1 MKKKN
6 AMIEALSRVW
16 PTKHRQFQ
24 EMSALAATGQLGG
37 AQMCELDEHIGK
49 CESCREFLHSVAQIG
64 VQAMPLLADRHSP
77 TVQAVPP
84 AGMRARFVSRIEAE
98 QLKNMVEA
106 APRSPVLAIKP
117 PADPSADKNSRRS
130 LGLLRYSS
138 ALAAC
143 LVIGA
148 VGFYAGQ
155 WKGKERPPQS
165 SPTHS
170 PMPLGSRDNVGTNDV
185 DPVPQL
191 QQQKIALE
199 TQLTETKQ
207 KLSVAETDQ
216 EVLGKKLTD
225 ASTKLTT
232 LTQQVQSQQQQFS
245 QQSDQAKNQ
254 ITGLITDV
262 ERLRWQLDES
272 KKKLIAQQREGED
285 LKAKLEEAESDLQR
299 AMDMKSARSE
309 IGDLVAARN
318 LHIIDVYDADNKG
331 KRQSAFGRVFYIEGK
346 SLVFYAYDLADSRRL
361 NASVVFHVWGERAG
375 VKETT
380 HRLGILHNDDVNQ
393 SRWAMTF
400 DDPKVLSQINSVF
413 VTAESASKR
422 YDSPHG
428 KKVLYAFFGSPPN
441 HP

>member
-64 VQAMPLLADRHSP
+64 VQAMPILVERHSP
-77 TVQAVPP
+77 EVQAVPP
-84 AGMRARFVSRIEAE
+84 AGIRARFLSRIEAE
-98 QLKNMVEA
+98 QLKNMVES
-106 APRSPVLAIKP
+106 APRSPVLATKP
-117 PADPSADKNSRRS
+117 SAGPVADKNSRRS
-130 LGLLRYSS
+130 LGLLRYAS

-148 VGFYAGQ
+148 IGFYAGQ
-155 WKGKERPPQS
+155 WKGTERPPQAS
-165 SPTHS
+165 QTHS
-170 PMPLGSRDNVGTNDV
+170 ALPVVSSSNAGTNDV

-191 QQQKIALE
+191 QQQKTALE
-199 TQLTETKQ
+199 TQLTKTKER
-207 KLSVAETDQ
+207 LSAAESDQ

-232 LTQQVQSQQQQFS
+232 LTQQAQSQQQQFS

-254 ITGLITDV
+254 ITGLIAEV

-285 LKAKLEEAESDLQR
+285 LKAKLEETESDLQR
-299 AMDMKSARSE
+299 GMDVKSARSE

-331 KRQSAFGRVFYIEGK
+331 TRQSAFGRVFYIEGK

-428 KKVLYAFFGSPPN
+428 KKVLFAFFGSPPN